1 MPQPTDQTQID
12 INVVQQLIDLRKDAT
27 RQTDETRQEMRDGF
41 DRLGAVIAETS
52 ASNAET
58 SKQLAVTMK
67 ESNTN
72 HQAVNVRIDT
82 LEKLVE
88 SLVEVVQAHAG
99 RLSPIEKFITRFNAR
114 TTLVAGIVSL
124 VWVGFGFWWVQVYQP
139 QKAST
144 VATKQAVE
152 VFKDQTDAIID
163 LTNKLFP
170 EDANP

>member
-1 MPQPTDQTQID
+1 MPDNQPQID
-12 INVVQQLIDLRKDAT
+12 LVVVQLLNDLREDAT
-27 RQTDETRQEMRDGF
+27 RQTDETRQEMREGF

-58 SKQLAVTMK
+58 SKQLAITMR

-72 HQAVNVRIDT
+72 HRAVNVRIDT

-88 SLVEVVQAHAG
+88 SLVEVGQAHG
-99 RLSPIEKFITRFNAR
+99 RRFKPIETFITRFNAR
-114 TTLVAGIVSL
+114 VTLVAGIVSL

-139 QKAST
+139 QRANT
-144 VATKQAVE
+144 VATRQAVE

-170 EDANP
+170 EDSPK